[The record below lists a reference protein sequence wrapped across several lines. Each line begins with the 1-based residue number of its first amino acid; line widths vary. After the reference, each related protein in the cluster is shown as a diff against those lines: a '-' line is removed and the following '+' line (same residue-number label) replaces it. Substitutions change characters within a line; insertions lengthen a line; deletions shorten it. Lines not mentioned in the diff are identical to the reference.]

1 MQSNSSSFNA
11 PRLAYCLVAL
21 ATMVAFR
28 TASAGLILNI
38 DTTNKNFYCT
48 GSDTGLAHQFDPD
61 PDPVLGPINMTSI
74 VQFIHYFTTDAL
86 SASRAIAP
94 SITNL
99 FTGAGRGEVNSFDAV
114 NNGYGSDYVFMQ
126 FVSYSSNITTLTGA
140 GSSAALS
147 YAGVPAGIM
156 SGFESLIGDT
166 LVLTQGTGYS
176 SIVVQAV
183 PEPSTYCMALAGLAC
198 GGYSMFRRRRLRHTG
213 KG

>member
-1 MQSNSSSFNA
+1 MQRNSSSFNA

-28 TASAGLILNI
+28 TASAGLVLNI

-48 GSDTGLAHQFDPD
+48 GSDTGLAHQFNPDPD
-61 PDPVLGPINMTSI
+61 PDPFGPIMNMTSS
-74 VQFIHYFTTDAL
+74 VQFIHYFATDAL
-86 SASRAIAP
+86 SASGAIAP

-99 FTGAGRGEVNSFDAV
+99 FTGAGRGEFNSLDAV

-166 LVLTQGTGYS
+166 LVLTEGTGYS

-198 GGYSMFRRRRLRHTG
+198 GGYSMFRRRRAH
-213 KG
+213 